1 MSILDKEFGENEES
15 GSSKHSETEF
25 LSIKLLQ
32 EGESEMVAA
41 SKTNSQVQV
50 GRKNGKNGNTRTE
63 D

>member
-41 SKTNSQVQV
+41 SKTSSQIQV
-50 GRKNGKNGNTRTE
+50 GRKSGNTRNE